1 MDVQPFYRFPRCILQ
16 HIYRKLYRAAK
27 IEHPDGNLPTILT
40 CSLFCVFIPPVRPAS
55 PPLPRQLLHPAAGG
69 LEAVLEAGPPALAA
83 EPLALHAGPLVE
95 ALLGHV
101 LGDLVDSD
109 LGVEQAQP
117 AGEVDPAV
125 EVDGAADRGPQPVLD
140 VGGGLLRQA
149 RVLGQVLGV
158 RREQVHVLE
167 RFEEA
172 VLGGLAGGPVGL
184 GAAQVGRPGRCP
196 GYAVAVVG
204 GA

>member
-1 MDVQPFYRFPRCILQ
+1 MHLTTHLSQIVQGGQYKAPG
-16 HIYRKLYRAAK
+16 RKPHNHFDL
-27 IEHPDGNLPTILT
+27 L
-40 CSLFCVFIPPVRPAS
+40 SFCVFIITRRPAS
-55 PPLPRQLLHPAAGG
+55 PPLPRQLLHPAASG
-69 LEAVLEAGPPALAA
+69 LKAVLEAGPPALAA

-101 LGDLVDSD
+101 LGDLVDAD

-149 RVLGQVLGV
+149 RVLDQVLGV
-158 RREQVHVLE
+158 GRDQVHVLE
-167 RFEEA
+167 HIEDAELA
-172 VLGGLAGGPVGL
+172 GLAGGPVGL
-184 GAAQVGRPGRCP
+184 GAAQAERAG
-196 GYAVAVVG
+196 
-204 GA
+204 